1 MSHLRNPKPITDSK
15 EFVKRMR
22 ELRSQTISAQALA
35 EAQHIVD
42 VENSF
47 DDMLLEEHYNSLAN
61 SDLFTLQLLCHDVES
76 LVPKNECK
84 RSLKKNS

>member
-22 ELRSQTISAQALA
+22 ELRSQTVSAQALA
-35 EAQHIVD
+35 EAQHFVE

-61 SDLFTLQLLCHDVES
+61 SDLF
-76 LVPKNECK
+76 
-84 RSLKKNS
+84 

>member
-15 EFVKRMR
+15 EFVKRIN
-22 ELRSQTISAQALA
+22 ELRSQTVSAQALA

-47 DDMLLEEHYNSLAN
+47 DDMLLEEHYNGLAN
-61 SDLFTLQLLCHDVES
+61 SELF
-76 LVPKNECK
+76 
-84 RSLKKNS
+84 